1 MAEPGAASAAG
12 EEPRPQQVGTAD
24 EDGVTRA
31 VRRFQSS
38 RDRAEREAA
47 FRVLYETFFQPIRRF
62 FLRKGVSPDDALD
75 LTQTTFLRVYKSL
88 DGYEQRG
95 YFTAWLYRVA
105 TTTFLKR
112 RRREATAK
120 RSAVEVSR
128 DAPEAPRDADAVPGR
143 QLDGLIEEERR
154 RALRGAVLELPE
166 QMRDCLTLR
175 LYHQLSYQEIAVIK
189 KVSVETVKAHL
200 ARGRGRLRMAL
211 ADLDLG
217 AAEDDVGEET
227 AMGSA
232 R

>member
-12 EEPRPQQVGTAD
+12 ERPRSQPVGTAE
-24 EDGVTRA
+24 EDGVARA

-38 RDRAEREAA
+38 RDRVEREAA
-47 FRVLYETFFQPIRRF
+47 FRVLYETFFEPIRRF

-75 LTQTTFLRVYKSL
+75 LTQITFLRVYKSL

-128 DAPEAPRDADAVPGR
+128 DAPEAPQDADAIPGR
-143 QLDGLIEEERR
+143 QLDDLMEEERR
-154 RALRGAVLELPE
+154 RALRAAVAELPE

-189 KVSVETVKAHL
+189 KVTVETVKAHL
-200 ARGRGRLRMAL
+200 ARGRKRLQEAL
-211 ADLDLG
+211 TDLDLG
-217 AAEDDVGEET
+217 DADEETDVGST
-227 AMGSA
+227 S
-232 R
+232 